1 MVWKDAD
8 IFQRRFHG
16 HRCCQIVRSLMI
28 LLEEDLPGLLCTGQV
43 QFVSFTQQE
52 NPLVLDYWTRIFS
65 SPVYTLK
72 QTIVHIWIV
81 VQVTWPF
88 NSSCVA
94 MEGSYS
100 PLENTPIP
108 LGNFNFKDP

>member
-1 MVWKDAD
+1 
-8 IFQRRFHG
+8 
-16 HRCCQIVRSLMI
+16 MI
-28 LLEEDLPGLLCTGQV
+28 LLQDDLPGLLPTGQV

-52 NPLVLDYWTRIFS
+52 NPLVLDYWTGLFLT
-65 SPVYTLK
+65 PGDTLK

-81 VQVTWPF
+81 LRVTWPF
-88 NSSCVA
+88 NSPCVA

-108 LGNFNFKDP
+108 LENFNFKDP